1 MPIFIIIFQTIK
13 RKIMKYEYSEIEIDG
28 EYTMITTK
36 LEIILSFGIFCPLLY
51 PVIIVSLNSFIYFYQ
66 FVVDKLKW
74 KVVFLNYSN
83 GQRSFPFNFLIFG
96 ILIQQILTFLFMIS
110 IQNDVETQILG
121 YIVVAIYLV
130 IDAGAFY
137 RLYR

>member
-74 KVVFLNYSN
+74 KVVFLNYGD
-83 GQRSFPFNFLIFG
+83 GQRSFPFHFLTFG
-96 ILIQQILTFLFMIS
+96 ILTQQILTVLFMIS
-110 IQNDVETQILG
+110 VQNDSDTVVLGWIILCI
-121 YIVVAIYLV
+121 YIL
-130 IDAGAFY
+130 IDTTF
-137 RLYR
+137 LLKLC

>member
-1 MPIFIIIFQTIK
+1 
-13 RKIMKYEYSEIEIDG
+13 MKYEYSEIEIDG

-66 FVVDKLKW
+66 FVVDRLKW
-74 KVVFLNYSN
+74 KVVFLNYSDK
-83 GQRSFPFNFLIFG
+83 QKSFPFHFLIFG

-110 IQNDVETQILG
+110 IQNDIETQILG
-121 YIVVAIYLV
+121 YIVIVIYLG
-130 IDAGAFY
+130 IDVLAFY